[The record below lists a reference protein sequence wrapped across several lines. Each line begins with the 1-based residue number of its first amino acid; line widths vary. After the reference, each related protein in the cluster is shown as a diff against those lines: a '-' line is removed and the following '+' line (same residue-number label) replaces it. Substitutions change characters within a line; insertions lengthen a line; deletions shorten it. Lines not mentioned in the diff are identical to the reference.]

1 MIPIRTAYFIGV
13 GGIGMSAVAR
23 YLNYNGVAVSGYD
36 RDDTPLI
43 RELIS
48 EGITVYDE
56 EDVDH
61 VSGDIDMI
69 IYTPAIPE
77 THIEL
82 SYCREHKLQ
91 LYKRSEALKI
101 ILADQQ
107 VIAVAGTH
115 GKTSTSA
122 ILSHLLHDAG
132 VPMTGFVG
140 GIIKGYESNFLHT
153 GNDWVVVE
161 ADEYDRSFLRLF
173 PTIAIIQ
180 SMDVDHLDI
189 YGDRQA
195 LIDSFKQF
203 TLQIKSGGSLWVR
216 HDIADFWN
224 DPNWLDELT
233 DHHISVRSFGYG
245 TGTIDYSSRAMTC
258 ERGRMK
264 FSFGAEASLGEID
277 LPGLHNLYNTT
288 AALGVLSSIGITD
301 ETLVRG
307 LQSFRGIRRRYDIVH
322 RSEELVIID
331 DYAHHPTEI
340 TAAINATRENFPDH
354 RLSVVF
360 QPHLFSRTYDFHKEF
375 AQALDAADEV
385 ALLPIYP
392 ARELPK
398 KGVTSA
404 LIYDLMTLDHKSMIS
419 MSKWTQS
426 WKKQDYEVL
435 LMLGAGN
442 ISKLIPNILN
452 ML

>member
-161 ADEYDRSFLRLF
+161 ADEYDRSFLRLL
-173 PTIAIIQ
+173 
-180 SMDVDHLDI
+180 S
-189 YGDRQA
+189 
-195 LIDSFKQF
+195 LI
-203 TLQIKSGGSLWVR
+203 
-216 HDIADFWN
+216 
-224 DPNWLDELT
+224 
-233 DHHISVRSFGYG
+233 HI
-245 TGTIDYSSRAMTC
+245 
-258 ERGRMK
+258 
-264 FSFGAEASLGEID
+264 
-277 LPGLHNLYNTT
+277 
-288 AALGVLSSIGITD
+288 
-301 ETLVRG
+301 
-307 LQSFRGIRRRYDIVH
+307 
-322 RSEELVIID
+322 
-331 DYAHHPTEI
+331 
-340 TAAINATRENFPDH
+340 
-354 RLSVVF
+354 
-360 QPHLFSRTYDFHKEF
+360 
-375 AQALDAADEV
+375 
-385 ALLPIYP
+385 
-392 ARELPK
+392 
-398 KGVTSA
+398 
-404 LIYDLMTLDHKSMIS
+404 
-419 MSKWTQS
+419 
-426 WKKQDYEVL
+426 
-435 LMLGAGN
+435 
-442 ISKLIPNILN
+442 
-452 ML
+452 